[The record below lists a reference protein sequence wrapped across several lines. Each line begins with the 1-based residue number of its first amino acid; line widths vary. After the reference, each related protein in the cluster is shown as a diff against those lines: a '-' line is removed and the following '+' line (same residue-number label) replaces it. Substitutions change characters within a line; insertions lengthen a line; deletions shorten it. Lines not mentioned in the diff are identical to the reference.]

1 MHASDFRL
9 IDAMKR
15 RGPKATDLLTRACP
29 FFVLCQGTG
38 ILSLNSKPPATMHKV
53 QYGPL
58 YMSVDKKA
66 SVRLNM
72 PQIGNI
78 PQEGLLIDQHI
89 MYCTFVVIAGGL
101 CS

>member
-1 MHASDFRL
+1 
-9 IDAMKR
+9 
-15 RGPKATDLLTRACP
+15 
-29 FFVLCQGTG
+29 
-38 ILSLNSKPPATMHKV
+38 MHKV

-78 PQEGLLIDQHI
+78 PQEGLLINQHT

>member
-1 MHASDFRL
+1 
-9 IDAMKR
+9 
-15 RGPKATDLLTRACP
+15 
-29 FFVLCQGTG
+29 
-38 ILSLNSKPPATMHKV
+38 MHKV